1 MRAMTA
7 LIKREFLE
15 HRAAFLYAPAIIL
28 GVLTLVVFYGLL
40 ARPLDGDMMPPG
52 QLSGSVLFYQI
63 GLAGAFGGWAVYT
76 GIGLFFYYA
85 DAFSAD
91 RRNNALL
98 FWKSMPQ
105 SDLKVLTSK
114 ALAGITI
121 FPALIAGFAVLTGI
135 IIYVAGLIAST
146 RVPMVGMPNP
156 GEALLTL
163 LQMSLVGI
171 VYLALSILWSAPFL
185 AWVAGLST
193 LFRRWSIPLAF
204 LVPGMVVFLEYLN
217 TLGKRD
223 QSTPI
228 ADFLT
233 WRFDSIADER
243 AVFGALIGPDAG
255 GPMRVFAVIVESV
268 NWVHMGIG
276 IIVAIAIVA
285 LASEYRRRRIE
296 A

>member
-7 LIKREFLE
+7 LIKRELLE
-15 HRAAFLYAPAIIL
+15 HRAMFLYAPAIL
-28 GVLTLVVFYGLL
+28 LLVLTIVVLMGLFNR
-40 ARPLDGDMMPPG
+40 APEFTASDVS
-52 QLSGSVLFYQI
+52 LSGMVLIYQI
-63 GLAGAFGGWAVYT
+63 ALAGAFGAWSIYT

-114 ALAGITI
+114 ALAGLTV
-121 FPALIAGFAVLTGI
+121 FPVLIIGYAVLTGI
-135 IIYVAGLIAST
+135 VIYVLGLVAALRFPIIAPPSF
-146 RVPMVGMPNP
+146 
-156 GEALLTL
+156 GESLVTL
-163 LQMSLVGI
+163 GQMSVVGI
-171 VYLALSILWSAPFL
+171 VYLVLAILWSAPFL

-193 LFRRWSIPLAF
+193 LFGRWSIPLAF
-204 LVPGMVVFLEYLN
+204 LIPGAVVFLEYLN
-217 TLGKRD
+217 GLGQRGD
-223 QSTPI
+223 PQPI
-228 ADFLT
+228 ADFLA
-233 WRFDSIADER
+233 WRFDTFVDER
-243 AVFGALIGPDAG
+243 AVFGSLIGPESG
-255 GPMRVFAVIVESV
+255 GPWRMLQVIFDSV

-276 IIVAIAIVA
+276 IVFAIVIVT